1 MARRR
6 VRETGAWRQLPLPGL
21 ATLVDGA
28 PAASPPDAWDA
39 GTGGAAHWEEDCFRE
54 GCRYARRLAAGRLAG
69 LEARLHAP
77 RPAGYVV
84 TGWRERTLVTR
95 FGDVRG
101 RRRRYRAPDGTTHYL
116 LDEHLAWGGRQVL
129 APALTALLVEWAATV
144 PFRTAA
150 RWLAAATAGAVGGTT
165 VWRAVQRLAARVV
178 TTERA
183 VHGAWAT
190 TGALPQPVGERVVG
204 VLYAEADGVW
214 VKTQREPTHR
224 HGCELK
230 GASTYEGWDPLAGPT
245 PGHPRP
251 HFRLREKQVYCH
263 AFDHTGP
270 QALPFWDGVSLALS
284 RTYDL
289 GQVPLVAV
297 GGDGA
302 TWIDGATDV
311 FHRVVRQRDGFHLA
325 RDAVRGWGPTAGAQL
340 YAAIRTGDPLTTQAL
355 LALPPPQTPR
365 VATADIPV
373 GRPALPPP
381 ATDPAPPT
389 AATALVP
396 VGPPA
401 PAAGPRRPTWSPT
414 QVARARA
421 DLEAQ
426 VRRADAATDWRRQV
440 APEEVPADARALG
453 TMEGTNA
460 HLLARRMKHRGMAW
474 TVRGARALAKVR
486 ELVTNGALPAW
497 CAGPAAPAPFA
508 PGRPAH
514 PGGFAPQGP
523 QPWPQATCP
532 GAHGPRRDPGAT
544 YLHHLTSA
552 ASHRR
557 T

>member
-1 MARRR
+1 VA
-6 VRETGAWRQLPLPGL
+6 
-21 ATLVDGA
+21 
-28 PAASPPDAWDA
+28 
-39 GTGGAAHWEEDCFRE
+39 
-54 GCRYARRLAAGRLAG
+54 RLAA
-69 LEARLHAP
+69 LEAWQHAQ

-84 TGWRERTLVTR
+84 TGWRERTVVTR
-95 FGDVRG
+95 FGDVRV
-101 RRRRYRAPDGTTHYL
+101 RRRRYQAPDGAGHFL
-116 LDEHLAWGGRQVL
+116 LDEHLAWGARQVL

-150 RWLAAATAGAVGGTT
+150 GWLGAATAGVVSGPTA
-165 VWRAVQRLAARVV
+165 WRAVQRVAARVV

-183 VHGAWAT
+183 VHGAWTT
-190 TGALPQPVGERVVG
+190 TGALPQPEGQRVVG

-230 GASTYEGWDPLAGPT
+230 CASTYEGWAPLAGPT

-251 HFRLREKQVYCH
+251 HYRLREKQVYCH
-263 AFDHTGP
+263 AFDHTGA
-270 QALPFWDGVSLALS
+270 QALPFWDGVSLALA

-325 RDAVRGWGPTAGAQL
+325 RDAARGWGAATGAHL
-340 YAAIRTGDPLTTQAL
+340 YEAIRTGDPLAMRAM
-355 LALPPPQTPR
+355 LALPPPSPPR
-365 VATADIPV
+365 AAAAPPA
-373 GRPALPPP
+373 GRLALPSP
-381 ATDPAPPT
+381 AADLAPPT
-389 AATALVP
+389 ATTALVP
-396 VGPPA
+396 VGTPA
-401 PAAGPRRPTWSPT
+401 PASGPRRPTWSPK

-421 DLEAQ
+421 DLQAQ

-440 APEEVPADARALG
+440 APREVPADARALG

-497 CAGPAAPAPFA
+497 CARPDASAPFA
-508 PGRPAH
+508 PGRPPH
-514 PGGFAPQGP
+514 PGGFAPHGP
-523 QPWPQATCP
+523 QPWPQASCP
-532 GAHGPRRDPGAT
+532 SAHGPRRDPGAT
-544 YLHHLTSA
+544 SLHHLTSA
-552 ASHRR
+552 ASYQR

>member
-1 MARRR
+1 
-6 VRETGAWRQLPLPGL
+6 L
-21 ATLVDGA
+21 AALVGEAPVAA
-28 PAASPPDAWDA
+28 PAPPDPVA
-39 GTGGAAHWEEDCFRE
+39 GAADTNGEWEAACFRE
-54 GCRYARRLAAGRLAG
+54 GCRAARRLAVGRLAA
-69 LEARLHAP
+69 LEAWLHAQ

-84 TGWRERTLVTR
+84 TGWRERTVVAR
-95 FGDVRG
+95 FGDVRV
-101 RRRRYRAPDGTTHYL
+101 RRRRYQASDGTTHYL
-116 LDEHLAWGGRQVL
+116 LDEHLAWEARQVL
-129 APALTALLVEWAATV
+129 APTLAALLVEWAATV

-150 RWLAAATAGAVGGTT
+150 KWLEAATAGVVSGPTA
-165 VWRAVQRLAARVV
+165 WRAVQRVAVRVV
-178 TTERA
+178 ATERA

-190 TGALPQPVGERVVG
+190 TGVLPQPEGRRVVG

-230 GASTYEGWDPLAGPT
+230 CASTYEGWDPLAGPT

-251 HFRLREKQVYCH
+251 HFRLRAKRVYCH

-325 RDAVRGWGPTAGAQL
+325 RDAARGWGQTAGAQL
-340 YAAIRTGDPLTTQAL
+340 YEAIRTGDPLATQAM

-365 VATADIPV
+365 GAAAVPPV

-381 ATDPAPPT
+381 AADPALRT

-396 VGPPA
+396 AGA
-401 PAAGPRRPTWSPT
+401 PASEEGQRRPPTWSPK
-414 QVARARA
+414 QLARARA
-421 DLEAQ
+421 ELHAQ
-426 VRRADAATDWRRQV
+426 VGRADAATDWRRQV

-460 HLLARRMKHRGMAW
+460 HLLARRMKRRGMAW

-486 ELVTNGALPAW
+486 ELVTNGALAAW
-497 CAGPAAPAPFA
+497 CARPAGPTPFA
-508 PGRPAH
+508 PGRPLH
-514 PGGFAPQGP
+514 PGGFAPSSP
-523 QPWPQATCP
+523 LPWPQATCP
-532 GAHGPRRDPGAT
+532 SAHGPRRDPVVAH
-544 YLHHLTSA
+544 LQHLTA
-552 ASHRR
+552 AALHRR
-557 T
+557 S